1 MVYKTIKKRLFLQ
14 TAQEGSHSSF
24 FFFFHNV
31 YSYGFAPIQMYC
43 YAVTVLQS
51 GLYLDAFG
59 PLCTI
64 TQLFCAPGVCDSYS
78 FSANEKERENFTMG
92 RDHQYSSLRKTVNT
106 HLLQRVIL
114 MRGLRGFF
122 FLFLCTNVD
131 VFQLF
136 FVCMYMTFQLLTTFA
151 ICVYKYVGNQLM
163 VGCKKPGPI
172 DLRRQKVHSTV
183 FLDRSLFPHP
193 ILLVSNSK
201 ASRCIA
207 LIAINNQKPN
217 DDSSEYFSI
226 LLMTVKA

>member
-106 HLLQRVIL
+106 HILQRVIL

-122 FLFLCTNVD
+122 FFISLYKCRCFSAISCLYIHDFLVTNDICHMRV
-131 VFQLF
+131 Q
-136 FVCMYMTFQLLTTFA
+136 VCGELANGRL
-151 ICVYKYVGNQLM
+151 
-163 VGCKKPGPI
+163 
-172 DLRRQKVHSTV
+172 
-183 FLDRSLFPHP
+183 
-193 ILLVSNSK
+193 
-201 ASRCIA
+201 
-207 LIAINNQKPN
+207 
-217 DDSSEYFSI
+217 
-226 LLMTVKA
+226 

>member
-1 MVYKTIKKRLFLQ
+1 MVYKTIKKVCSYKPHRRVL
-14 TAQEGSHSSF
+14 TPPF

-64 TQLFCAPGVCDSYS
+64 TQLFCAPGVYDSYS

-122 FLFLCTNVD
+122 FFY
-131 VFQLF
+131 F
-136 FVCMYMTFQLLTTFA
+136 FVQYKCRCFSA
-151 ICVYKYVGNQLM
+151 IFCLY
-163 VGCKKPGPI
+163 I
-172 DLRRQKVHSTV
+172 HD
-183 FLDRSLFPHP
+183 FL
-193 ILLVSNSK
+193 VT
-201 ASRCIA
+201 
-207 LIAINNQKPN
+207 N
-217 DDSSEYFSI
+217 DICHMRVQVCGE
-226 LLMTVKA
+226 LANGRL